1 MTVVATSVDSL
12 TTLQRF
18 RDKYSLGFRLVSDR
32 DRTLGESYGTLK
44 GDSTSS
50 DERDT
55 VVMAQDGTVVLAYR
69 RVGAKG
75 HAAQVL
81 ADVKKLREEGR
92 L

>member
-1 MTVVATSVDSL
+1 MA
-12 TTLQRF
+12 
-18 RDKYSLGFRLVSDR
+18 RDG
-32 DRTLGESYGTLK
+32 
-44 GDSTSS
+44 
-50 DERDT
+50 
-55 VVMAQDGTVVLAYR
+55 MVVLAYR